1 MPVTLKQDVPLELI
15 WYLREN
21 QAHYPGGDRRPCV
34 RPPLPAGRARGS
46 PSGTCASRAGGA
58 QEARYQEL
66 EPGDEIGK
74 DGVELTYDHVL
85 RGVNEDRGSPSTRRA
100 CRAASR
106 PA

>member
-1 MPVTLKQDVPLELI
+1 MTVDRVYVRRYLQDTLA
-15 WYLREN
+15 
-21 QAHYPGGDRRPCV
+21 AH
-34 RPPLPAGRARGS
+34 L
-46 PSGTCASRAGGA
+46 SGTCASRAGGA

-85 RGVNEDRGSPSTRRA
+85 RGVNGPPGSPSTRRA